1 MNRSERISIS
11 TKGFTSFMKGKT
23 VLAFVMRLSVVHSA
37 VNALM
42 NKFYKKIYVS
52 VGGAGI

>member
-1 MNRSERISIS
+1 MNRSERISIF

-23 VLAFVMRLSVVHSA
+23 VHACVMRLSVHSA